1 MDIDYLSSEAAKDQ
15 LSVEAT
21 LTIPRTA
28 PLSVNMEAGDVE
40 IRGLED
46 DLEVELGIGEV
57 DIELPQSAVSRIDL
71 KSDLGRPRLRG
82 HGIEDQIR
90 HRDLGEFGH
99 EVKWDGGF
107 GSAEVVVKIGT
118 GSISVRLN

>member
-28 PLSVNMEAGDVE
+28 PLSVNMEAGEVE

-46 DLEVELGIGEV
+46 DLDVELGIGDI
-57 DIELPQSAVSRIDL
+57 DIELPQSVVSW
-71 KSDLGRPRLRG
+71 
-82 HGIEDQIR
+82 
-90 HRDLGEFGH
+90 
-99 EVKWDGGF
+99 VKLT
-107 GSAEVVVKIGT
+107 SA
-118 GSISVRLN
+118 